1 MPPQPIIVAPTPT
14 PFTKDESIDHALL
27 AESVE
32 KWCLTE
38 LSGFV
43 LGTYGGEEFHLGEP
57 DKLSIIDTVVQAH
70 QGRRFVIAGI
80 DTLSPTE
87 AVRLAGLY
95 AEHGA
100 DFVRVRIPPRAS
112 WSGVD
117 ADGEVL
123 QQYFAQVTV
132 GSPVPVII
140 IHQPKPPTGSPDA
153 TPQEIA
159 QICSLPNVHAYIMGL
174 EHRTESLVAA
184 LLPPSCPLWACNGSL
199 LAASALLGAVGACC
213 FFANC
218 AALPH

>member
-100 DFVRVRIPPRAS
+100 DFV
-112 WSGVD
+112 
-117 ADGEVL
+117 
-123 QQYFAQVTV
+123 
-132 GSPVPVII
+132 
-140 IHQPKPPTGSPDA
+140 
-153 TPQEIA
+153 
-159 QICSLPNVHAYIMGL
+159 C
-174 EHRTESLVAA
+174 
-184 LLPPSCPLWACNGSL
+184 
-199 LAASALLGAVGACC
+199 ASASHHARHGLGWLQTERSCSSTSRR
-213 FFANC
+213 
-218 AALPH
+218 